1 MKKHLS
7 LLAVAGLLF
16 VQCSQPDPAEVP
28 DPTLPTVPAVATFGI
43 TPEDAAAEALA
54 ARDAIAPA
62 TRAKRIAVSSILR
75 HDVQTAVRNGQDLS
89 LIHI

>member
-28 DPTLPTVPAVATFGI
+28 DPTLPTVSYTHLTLPT
-43 TPEDAAAEALA
+43 T
-54 ARDAIAPA
+54 
-62 TRAKRIAVSSILR
+62 
-75 HDVQTAVRNGQDLS
+75 
-89 LIHI
+89 